1 MRDHKDNLSILFQVS
16 EVVAKSTDLEECILE
31 VMEEMAKK
39 FGILQAF
46 LTVLNRNSSKIYIE
60 VAYGLTKEQKERG
73 EYKIGEGIIGEVVK
87 TGEPI

>member
-1 MRDHKDNLSILFQVS
+1 MIDHSDNLSLLYQVS
-16 EVVAKSTDLEECILE
+16 EVVAKSSDVEEAILQ

-46 LTVLNRNSSKIYIE
+46 LTVLNRNSSKICIE

-73 EYKIGEGIIGEVVK
+73 NIKLEKVLSVK
-87 TGEPI
+87 WLRPGSLL